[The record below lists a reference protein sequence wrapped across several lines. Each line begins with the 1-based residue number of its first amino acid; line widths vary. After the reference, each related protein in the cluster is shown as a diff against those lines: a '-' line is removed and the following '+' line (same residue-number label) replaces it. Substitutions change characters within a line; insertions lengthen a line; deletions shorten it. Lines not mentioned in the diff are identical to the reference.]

1 MLPDVTML
9 AKIVDN
15 MNACSLFV
23 LCIFFEYILKL
34 LRRVWRCLFGAI
46 PLTHDQHVSH
56 LEVTSSSDRRAS
68 EEPRSRRVNDI
79 MITYDEEEGRRRRS
93 VDKEQQ
99 QSFARVNSI
108 VPRGVVHTTSHASEL
123 DEVNQHSASI
133 KHRINP
139 TNR

>member
-46 PLTHDQHVSH
+46 PLTHGQHVSH

-79 MITYDEEEGRRRRS
+79 MIMMKKK
-93 VDKEQQ
+93 VDVDALWTKNNSNLLLESI
-99 QSFARVNSI
+99 QSFRE
-108 VPRGVVHTTSHASEL
+108 G
-123 DEVNQHSASI
+123 
-133 KHRINP
+133 
-139 TNR
+139 